1 MSWFSSL
8 FSSSKP
14 PPATSG
20 AAQPPA
26 LDHRI
31 LEEPVRQPE
40 REPVVEAAQPS
51 PSPLPSKQLDRPN
64 RNAVIFGAGAAF
76 FVFSLLITRRAFARK
91 RLASSPA
98 FYANAPGHQA
108 EQAKNVNGAMEA
120 LEALNLATVN
130 VLSLSMMATGGTLW
144 YLNINSVAD
153 ARRMIRG
160 GLGVDGTGR
169 SEKDAEEDFEE
180 WLATTLARKEAK
192 GSGAQEAQAKMNE
205 RGQQR

>member
-14 PPATSG
+14 PAPSV
-20 AAQPPA
+20 AAQSPA
-26 LDHRI
+26 SENRI
-31 LEEPVRQPE
+31 LEEPARLP
-40 REPVVEAAQPS
+40 EPVVETTQ
-51 PSPLPSKQLDRPN
+51 PSPLPSTQTDRPN

-76 FVFSLLITRRAFARK
+76 FVFSLVITRRAFARK
-91 RLASSPA
+91 RFASSPA

-108 EQAKNVNGAMEA
+108 EQAKSVNGAMEA
-120 LEALNLATVN
+120 LEALNLATIN

-153 ARRMIRG
+153 AKRMIRG

-169 SEKDAEEDFEE
+169 SEKEAEEDFEE

-192 GSGAQEAQAKMNE
+192 GAQETQRNE

>member
-14 PPATSG
+14 QTTSV

-26 LDHRI
+26 PENRI
-31 LEEPVRQPE
+31 LEEPAARQPQ
-40 REPVVEAAQPS
+40 PVVEAAK
-51 PSPLPSKQLDRPN
+51 PSPLPSSTQIDRPN

-120 LEALNLATVN
+120 LEALNLATIN

-153 ARRMIRG
+153 AKRMIRG

-169 SEKDAEEDFEE
+169 SEKEAEEDFEE

-192 GSGAQEAQAKMNE
+192 GGQEAQRNE

>member
-14 PPATSG
+14 PTTSV

-26 LDHRI
+26 PETRI
-31 LEEPVRQPE
+31 LEEPAARQPE
-40 REPVVEAAQPS
+40 PIVEAAKA
-51 PSPLPSKQLDRPN
+51 SPLPSSTQIDRPN

-91 RLASSPA
+91 RFASSPA

-120 LEALNLATVN
+120 LEALNLATIN

-153 ARRMIRG
+153 AKRMIRG

-169 SEKDAEEDFEE
+169 SEKEAEEDFEE

-192 GSGAQEAQAKMNE
+192 GGQEAQRNE

>member
-14 PPATSG
+14 QTTSA

-26 LDHRI
+26 SETRI
-31 LEEPVRQPE
+31 LEEPAARP
-40 REPVVEAAQPS
+40 REPVVEAAK
-51 PSPLPSKQLDRPN
+51 PSPLPSSTQIDRPN

-120 LEALNLATVN
+120 LEALNLATIN

-153 ARRMIRG
+153 AKRMIRG

-169 SEKDAEEDFEE
+169 SEKEAEEDFEE

-192 GSGAQEAQAKMNE
+192 GGQEAQRNE

>member
-14 PPATSG
+14 PATSG
-20 AAQPPA
+20 PAQSAAS
-26 LDHRI
+26 DNRI
-31 LEEPVRQPE
+31 LEEPVQQPDS
-40 REPVVEAAQPS
+40 VVEPAK
-51 PSPLPSKQLDRPN
+51 PSPLPSTQIDRPN

-130 VLSLSMMATGGTLW
+130 VLSMSMMATGGTLW

-192 GSGAQEAQAKMNE
+192 GAQETQTTE